1 MSDAANTCS
10 RARKY
15 SLPRL
20 SLTELCEPDERG
32 AVAVVISPSE
42 TTGGATYYHRPVI
55 DPDGKRSDG
64 KPAWVP
70 HQVDHYPL
78 VLNSDGSL
86 WTEAN
91 LYILESVLSQPAAKM
106 VTWTNV
112 ALDLAAFRRWLDEYG
127 VDWTDFSVPNKLRKP
142 TSRYNAWLNRLV
154 QVGGSAAYR
163 RRQQNS
169 VLNFYRW
176 AIQNG
181 LSPQHAPWHERD
193 AYINYTGDYGQQRS
207 KRVVVT
213 DLKIW
218 GGVQDNPYSDCIDD
232 GEKLRPLPMV
242 EQEWLLEALNVM
254 KNREARLMHLIAL
267 VTGARIQTVCTI
279 RVRHVTPELGE
290 SVDVLRL
297 KVGAGTGIDTKRNKQ
312 FTLQLPSWL
321 YQELHNYA
329 HSPHA
334 IRRRQRAAGGDI
346 PDQYL
351 FLTQQ
356 AEPYYD
362 ARHPPSGRVSRKPA
376 TGDSLRSY
384 IRLIIAHVR
393 KQHGEAANWR
403 YRFHDLRATAGMNAL
418 EDMIRRGIPVGEA
431 CNFLMGF
438 MAHNSLE
445 TTMRYLN
452 YKGRSAIV
460 RAANDGYGEYLR
472 SLAQGGRVAGD
483 GG

>member
-1 MSDAANTCS
+1 MSDPPGNHPH
-10 RARKY
+10 ARKY
-15 SLPRL
+15 SLPRFT
-20 SLTELCEPDERG
+20 LTELCDPDEKG
-32 AVAVVISPSE
+32 AVAVVIPPSE
-42 TTGGATYYHRPVI
+42 TTGGATYYHRSVV
-55 DPDGKRSDG
+55 DPDGQRSDG
-64 KPAWVP
+64 RPSWAPKLI
-70 HQVDHYPL
+70 DHYPL
-78 VLNSDGSL
+78 VLHADGSL

-91 LYILESVLSQPAAKM
+91 LYIFESVMSQPVANM
-106 VTWTNV
+106 VSWANV

-127 VDWTDFSVPNKLRKP
+127 VDWTDFSVPNKFRQP

-154 QVGGSAAYR
+154 QAGGSAAYR

-181 LSPQHAPWHERD
+181 LSPQHAPWRERD
-193 AYINYTGDYGQQRS
+193 AYINYTGDYGQQRN
-207 KRVVVT
+207 KRIIVT
-213 DLKIW
+213 DLKIR
-218 GGVQDNPYSDCIDD
+218 GGVQNNPYSDYIDD

-242 EQEWLLEALNVM
+242 EQEWLLDALNAIP
-254 KNREARLMHLIAL
+254 NREARLMHLIAL

-290 SVDVLRL
+290 GVNVLRL
-297 KVGAGTGIDTKRNKQ
+297 NVGRGTGIDTKRNKK
-312 FTLQLPSWL
+312 FTLQLPAWL
-321 YQELHNYA
+321 YQELHSYA

-334 IRRRQRAAGGDI
+334 SRRRQKAVGGDI

-356 AEPYYD
+356 AGPYYD
-362 ARHPPSGRVSRKPA
+362 ARRPPAIRISRKPA

-393 KQHGEAANWR
+393 KQHCEAANWR

-438 MAHNSLE
+438 MAHDSLE

-472 SLAQGGRVAGD
+472 SLAQGGRAAD
-483 GG
+483 HGG